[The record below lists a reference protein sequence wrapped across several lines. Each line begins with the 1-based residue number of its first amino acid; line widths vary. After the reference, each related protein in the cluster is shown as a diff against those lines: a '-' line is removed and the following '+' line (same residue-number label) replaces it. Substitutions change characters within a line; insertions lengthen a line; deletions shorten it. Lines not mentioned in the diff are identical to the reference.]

1 MRPVGDVEDTTQ
13 PPVDDTNAGPSLSSI
28 GCRAA
33 APLVGGADD
42 EKVPVPPPP
51 LTLAVADPAMTL
63 PVGEPGWSYEMKV
76 DLCARLQ
83 PVGEVVGRRSLPL
96 SSRLALFVA

>member
-1 MRPVGDVEDTTQ
+1 
-13 PPVDDTNAGPSLSSI
+13 
-28 GCRAA
+28 
-33 APLVGGADD
+33 
-42 EKVPVPPPP
+42 
-51 LTLAVADPAMTL
+51 L